1 MLWNILEIEEAI
13 YRHGAIKGCSVFAL
27 LHARLAAFKVP
38 SMIFIHDAPLPR
50 LASGKLNKKR
60 LKQQRSANTRGKK
73 MSINYEGQ
81 VAIVTGAGVGLGRS
95 HALGLAA
102 RGAKVVVNDL
112 GKHGQNSAAALAVV
126 DEIVAVGGEAI
137 AHHANVANMAEVQ
150 DMVQQTMAKWGRIDI
165 LVNNAGILRDKSFG
179 NMDISDFE
187 LVVQVHLMGAANCTK
202 AVWDIMKD
210 QEYGRIVMTS
220 SSSGLYG
227 NFGQANYGAAKMA
240 VAGLMNT
247 LCIEGHKYNIRVN
260 CLAPTANTA
269 MTENLIGDQR
279 ILDLMTPESVTAGLL
294 ALVCTDAPNRTIL
307 ATGAGGYA
315 RTIVYETAGIY
326 LSPEEQTPENV
337 LANMDQISNPDN
349 QTELTAG
356 WMQTDKFVAKAAAAL
371 GVDLSKKD

>member
-1 MLWNILEIEEAI
+1 
-13 YRHGAIKGCSVFAL
+13 
-27 LHARLAAFKVP
+27 
-38 SMIFIHDAPLPR
+38 
-50 LASGKLNKKR
+50 
-60 LKQQRSANTRGKK
+60 

-81 VAIVTGAGVGLGRS
+81 VAIVTGAGAGLGRS

-112 GKHGQNSAAALAVV
+112 GSDGQNSTAALAVV
-126 DEIVAVGGEAI
+126 DEIVAAGGEAI
-137 AHHANVANMAEVQ
+137 AHHANVASMAEVQ

-187 LVVQVHLMGAANCTK
+187 LVVQVHLMGAANCSK

-240 VAGLMNT
+240 VVGLMNT

-326 LSPEEQTPENV
+326 LSPDEQTPQNV
-337 LANMDQISNPDN
+337 LANMDQISHPDN

-356 WMQTDKFVAKAAAAL
+356 WMQTDKFVAKAAAEL